1 MNYSYFSYTRVIA
14 VLAFFAGILLL
25 WPGRLFFLNDDFIH
39 LSLTA
44 KGRWLQQHSFR
55 PLCDLSMWIDYRL
68 WKLNAAGFHTTNVLL
83 HLANSFLVYKFSRK
97 FLVKY
102 HQPAVAP
109 ANAMLIATI
118 FFVYAFHAETLYWII
133 GRSASLGAL
142 FFLLSIDRYIDRHSS
157 KRNFYLSLL
166 FFSLGLL
173 TYESVWITPVA
184 FIVFSF
190 MDIRNDQSSH
200 KTERNYILLS
210 IAVLLV
216 YFIARYIAIGQ
227 FVDVYEGERFLN
239 YDIKGIAVN
248 YVKLVLRSFSRQSG
262 NLYLIISALF
272 IGITAFLSFLI
283 TKRKILAAGLVLLWL
298 ASYLPYL
305 SLGIDTFGTEGE
317 RYLYLPSIF
326 LCIILGLG
334 IVNAARVYKYVI
346 SLLFLS
352 IHLLLLYDARKNYE
366 VASAV
371 TKATVK
377 ELRNIAPGTHIYI
390 LCLPEENNGALIFRD
405 GIGQAAQLFTDPSN
419 RITLLTTCER
429 NFDFFNGVSEEDPAG
444 IKGAKG
450 VQVMFDYSK
459 QSLIISYL
467 PPGTI
472 SE

>member
-14 VLAFFAGILLL
+14 ALAFFAGIILL
-25 WPGRLFFLNDDFIH
+25 WPGGLFFLNDDFVH

-44 KGRWLQQHSFR
+44 KGRWLQQQSFR
-55 PLCDLSMWIDYRL
+55 PICDLSMWIDYKL
-68 WKLNAAGFHTTNVLL
+68 WNLNATGFHITNVLL
-83 HLANSFLVYKFSRK
+83 HLANSFLLYRFSRK

-102 HQPAVAP
+102 HQAAVAP

-118 FFVYAFHAETLYWII
+118 FFVYAFHAETLYWVI

-142 FFLLSIDRYIDRHSS
+142 FFLLGIDRYTDRHAS
-157 KRNFYLSLL
+157 KRNFSLSLL
-166 FFSLGLL
+166 FFCLGLL
-173 TYESVWITPVA
+173 TYESTWVTPIA
-184 FIVFSF
+184 FLVISI
-190 MDIRNDQSSH
+190 MDIRGDRSSH
-200 KTERNYILLS
+200 KTERSYILLS
-210 IAVLLV
+210 ILVLLV

-239 YDIKGIAVN
+239 FDMKGIAVN

-262 NLYLIISALF
+262 NLYLVISALF

-283 TKRKILAAGLVLLWL
+283 TKRKILARGLVVLWL

-346 SLLFLS
+346 SLLFLT
-352 IHLLLLYDARKNYE
+352 IHILLLYDARKNYE

-377 ELRNIAPGTHIYI
+377 ELENTGPGTHIYF
-390 LCLPEENNGALIFRD
+390 LCLPEENNGALIFRE
-405 GIGQAAQLFTDPSN
+405 GIRQAARLYTDSSN
-419 RITLLTTCER
+419 KITPLTTCER
-429 NFDFFNGVSEEDPAG
+429 NFDFFHGVSEEDPSG
-444 IKGAKG
+444 TKGTKGA
-450 VQVMFDYSK
+450 QVIFDYSK
-459 QSLIISYL
+459 QSLVISYL
-467 PPGTI
+467 PAGTI